1 MTPIRKPE
9 LPGFDAIIDQDR
21 VIRTLRCFLRRGTL
35 PHALL
40 FTGIEGVGKRTTAR
54 AFAMALNCAA
64 QEGPSGGD
72 ACGACSSCRRI
83 ASGMHPDVRVLEPAG
98 KEFRIDQVRELCRE
112 LALRPYEGRYR
123 VALLA
128 QAERMNPHAANALL
142 KALEEP
148 PERTVIV
155 LTAPQG
161 ADLLPTIVSRCRQLR
176 FKPIAARRLA
186 AILERAHGV
195 PAEEAE
201 LTAAMAGGSVTR
213 ALAMRRAGWM
223 EGRRRFLAALAGLA
237 GSPPRGALV
246 PAAEFSRGRAEVE
259 ELLVLCA
266 SWARDL
272 AVVKVEPERVLNRDL
287 LAELKAL
294 ADRLPEGFALR
305 AWSAIRQ
312 AERRL
317 AGNVNPRGI
326 LETLFLELAAAGERR
341 AAA

>member
-1 MTPIRKPE
+1 M
-9 LPGFDAIIDQDR
+9 
-21 VIRTLRCFLRRGTL
+21 
-35 PHALL
+35 
-40 FTGIEGVGKRTTAR
+40 GKRTAAR
-54 AFAMALNCAA
+54 AFAMALNCTA
-64 QEGPSGGD
+64 QEGLSGGD
-72 ACGACSSCRRI
+72 ACGACSCCRRI
-83 ASGMHPDVRVLEPAG
+83 ASGLHPDVRVLEPAG

-128 QAERMNPHAANALL
+128 GAERLNPHAANALL

-176 FKPIAARRLA
+176 FKPIAARHLA

-201 LTAAMAGGSVTR
+201 LIAAMAGGSVTR
-213 ALAMRRAGWM
+213 ALAMRGAGWM
-223 EGRRRFLAALAGLA
+223 ERRRRLLAGLAGLA
-237 GSPPRGALV
+237 GSPPLRALV
-246 PAAEFSRGRAEVE
+246 LAAEFSRGRAEIE
-259 ELLVLCA
+259 DLLALCA
-266 SWARDL
+266 SWVRDL
-272 AVVKVEPERVLNRDL
+272 AVVRVEPERVWNRDL
-287 LAELKAL
+287 RAELEA
-294 ADRLPEGFALR
+294 AAGRLPEEFALR

-326 LETLFLELAAAGERR
+326 LETLFLELAAAGARR
-341 AAA
+341 ATAA